1 MIERNKR
8 NIVASLLIA
17 TCLLATVVFPAR
29 FALSKGTDSNKKHT
43 HADADKDDSS
53 TDANDDKSKHDKD
66 KDKDKDAAK
75 AKKEE
80 EPKLSVTE
88 HTVIINGQPVKYK
101 ATAGYMLLKDFA
113 EKKQTGDKSDKSDK
127 SKDKDKD

>member
-88 HTVIINGQPVKYK
+88 HTMIINGQPVKYK
-101 ATAGYMLLKDFA
+101 ATAGYMLMRDYSAKFKPKD
-113 EKKQTGDKSDKSDK
+113 GGGDDDDKS
-127 SKDKDKD
+127 